1 MNISLRRV
9 KAIVRK
15 ELREYRRNRFIV
27 MGMAVL
33 PLVFII
39 QPLIVVLN
47 LGSESRGLIAHEH
60 VLLYLLGIPALVP
73 TVVAASAVAGE
84 RAQGTLEPALTTPIR
99 SEEYLLGKAL
109 AALIPSL
116 VVAYLVYA
124 LFLGLVVLFAAP
136 GIATALLQGPDLL
149 AQLIFTPLLAAWSI
163 WVSMALSTRSSDVR
177 VAQQLSTLASLPT
190 ALVAVLI
197 AVNLIPP
204 TMNLALGAAALL
216 IALDVAG
223 WRITSGLFNRERLVS
238 GPS

>member
-1 MNISLRRV
+1 MKVSLRRV
-9 KAIVRK
+9 KAIIFK

-27 MGMAVL
+27 VGMAVL

-60 VLLYLLGIPALVP
+60 VLLYMLGIPALVP
-73 TVVAASAVAGE
+73 TVVAASSVAGE

-124 LFLGLVVLFAAP
+124 LFLGLVVLLAAP
-136 GIATALLQGPDLL
+136 GIAPALIQGPDLL

-163 WVSMALSTRSSDVR
+163 WVSIAISTRSSDVR
-177 VAQQLSTLASLPT
+177 VAQQLSTFASLPT

-204 TMNLALGAAALL
+204 TVHLALGAAVFL
-216 IALDVAG
+216 IALDLAG
-223 WRITSGLFNRERLVS
+223 WRLTARLFNRERLIA

>member
-1 MNISLRRV
+1 
-9 KAIVRK
+9 
-15 ELREYRRNRFIV
+15 
-27 MGMAVL
+27 
-33 PLVFII
+33 
-39 QPLIVVLN
+39 
-47 LGSESRGLIAHEH
+47 
-60 VLLYLLGIPALVP
+60 
-73 TVVAASAVAGE
+73 
-84 RAQGTLEPALTTPIR
+84 
-99 SEEYLLGKAL
+99 L

-136 GIATALLQGPDLL
+136 GIAPALLQGPDLL

-163 WVSMALSTRSSDVR
+163 WVSIALSTRSSDVR
-177 VAQQLSTLASLPT
+177 VAQQLSTFASLPT

-216 IALDVAG
+216 IVLDVAG
-223 WRITSGLFNRERLVS
+223 WRITSRLFSRERLVS